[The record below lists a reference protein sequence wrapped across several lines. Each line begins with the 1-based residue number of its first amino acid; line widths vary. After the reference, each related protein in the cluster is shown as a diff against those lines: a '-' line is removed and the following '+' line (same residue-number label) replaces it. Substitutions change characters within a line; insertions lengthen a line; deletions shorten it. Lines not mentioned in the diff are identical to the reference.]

1 VSDFEI
7 VTRRLTLREWRDDD
21 RAEFARMNADP
32 QVMEFFLAPLRQE
45 ESDAAVDRFVDE
57 FRRRGFCPWAVEERE
72 SNSFVGCVGLH
83 EVPESLSFAPAVEV
97 GWRLARSFWGR
108 GYATEGATSSV
119 NFAFGVLGL
128 DEVVSMTTLVNRRSS
143 SVMERLGMQRDPAE
157 DFEHPNI
164 PLGHDLRPHMLY
176 RLTRSSWRSRASAEL
191 IEGSNST

>member
-1 VSDFEI
+1 
-7 VTRRLTLREWRDDD
+7 
-21 RAEFARMNADP
+21 MNADP

-72 SNSFVGCVGLH
+72 SNSF
-83 EVPESLSFAPAVEV
+83 V